1 MATTQLGALKRMG
14 GDHFLSVW
22 LVCVCL
28 SCLVSLSVCLY
39 VSQSV
44 SLSVGLSVCVPVCFG
59 LFVCLFVLFG
69 LVGLSVCLVWLGL
82 VWLVCLFVCLIVW
95 VCFLW
100 LICLAVCFGLFCL
113 AGLSV
118 LFCFGLFSN
127 LCCLVCLFGV
137 SDLRGLSGPV
147 SVCLLDLG
155 VLTVLRPPPR
165 SILHRDTG

>member
-1 MATTQLGALKRMG
+1 MHGNHAAGRTEADGRRPFSVGLVGLR
-14 GDHFLSVW
+14 LSV
-22 LVCVCL
+22 LSGKSVCL
-28 SCLVSLSVCLY
+28 SVCQS

-44 SLSVGLSVCVPVCFG
+44 CRSVCLCA
-59 LFVCLFVLFG
+59 CLFVLFG

-82 VWLVCLFVCLIVW
+82 VSLVCLFVCLIVW

-113 AGLSV
+113 AGLPVCLSV